1 MRIKQL
7 EIVGFKSFVD
17 RTVVKFDHD
26 VMGIVGPNGCG
37 KSNIVD
43 ALRWCI
49 GEQSAKHLRGKSM
62 SDVIFSGSETRGP
75 LGMAEVTITFDNS
88 NGELAQALPLEYRDY
103 PEIAVTRRLHRDG
116 TSEYAINKAQVRL
129 KDITDLFLGT
139 GVGTKAY
146 SIVEQGKIG
155 LIVSARPED
164 RRLLI
169 EEAAGITK
177 YKHRRKQA
185 EQKMDQ
191 TRQNLARVGD
201 IVAEIERSLASLKR
215 QAQKAERWKAYR
227 DEIDQL
233 ILHEASHRFLE
244 LTVLSRVEREAL
256 GEVSEAAQ
264 ASKAE
269 LGAREAEL
277 EALRLRAFEL
287 EEQTEAAQ
295 KDSFSL
301 SSAVRALE
309 ADIHR
314 ARDRLASLSV
324 REIAAE
330 TERSDLAEQVAQ
342 VADERAQLADRLSQT
357 DELERREIDAV
368 MGEQEKLD
376 EIRAQEQ
383 LASRGL
389 NDIRARS
396 SQVTAKVASTEAKLG
411 ASGRRLLDL
420 QTRREKLVFD
430 AETLRSEREE
440 LMVRRHALAEQV
452 AELAEQK
459 VASAELRVKLD
470 AELKACREELVVAER
485 ELDTAKNELSQ
496 RRNRLRAIEEVQKRL
511 EGVGVGTRQL
521 MATKDPAILGMVAD
535 LVEAPR
541 ELTQALAGLLGDRLQ
556 DVVVTDPARGAELL
570 AELGRAKKGRAG
582 VVSRQLPYVAGAA
595 MPLSSGNTD
604 GVVGPLV
611 ERLRYAPEDE
621 ALVRALVGGALVV
634 ESTAV
639 AMALF
644 GKTGGPAAG
653 RAIVALDGTV
663 IHPDG
668 RIVGG
673 AADAVAAGILDQHR
687 EIRELTEIVTDKTA
701 LVASLTERHQALR
714 NRSAELTVALDR
726 ARQEAHQSEIQHVT
740 CEKDL
745 RRTEDLAAG
754 ADKRVGQIETEL
766 GDVEDRLA
774 EAADEESDAR
784 AVLDDCQEQLRA
796 AQDELEAAE
805 AVVNEWRERA
815 AAQQSAVTDQKVRAA
830 RVREQSA
837 GLRSTVERLGRSVD
851 ELMAR
856 IRKLQEELTEG
867 ARQTGAAAGTLFLAR
882 DLLGDSATMAQRAE
896 EHLSLTRKVF
906 EEARAELG
914 QREQGLKDLRARS
927 TDLTERRTKHDKE
940 LARLTIALEHLLD
953 GVREKFRGLD
963 LRRVVGD
970 YHARGFVDDKHRAR
984 IVELGGLLDRM
995 GPVNMDA
1002 VREYQEAEKRH
1013 TFYITQK
1020 TDLDAALSD
1029 LEKAIEQIDRTSR
1042 KLFKET
1048 FDSVN
1053 EKFQVMFPR
1062 MFRGGAAKLQL
1073 TSPEDMLETGV
1084 EILAQPPGK
1093 KLGNI
1098 ELMSGGEKALT
1109 AVSLIFAMFQHR
1121 PSPFCVLDEVD
1132 APLDEAN
1139 VARYNEAIRSMTD
1152 QSQFIL
1158 ITHIKRTMQS
1168 VDVLYGVTMQE
1179 PGVSRLVSVK
1189 ISESAPK
1196 RAGEAAVA

>member
-7 EIVGFKSFVD
+7 EIIGFKSFVD

-88 NGELAQALPLEYRDY
+88 NAELSEGLPIEYRDY

-129 KDITDLFLGT
+129 KDVTDLFLGT

-201 IVAEIERSLASLKR
+201 IVAEIDRTLASLKR
-215 QAQKAERWKAYR
+215 QAQKAERYKAYR
-227 DEIDQL
+227 EELDQL
-233 ILHEASHRFLE
+233 ILHEASHRYLE
-244 LTVLSRVEREAL
+244 LTVRARVERDAL
-256 GEVSEAAQ
+256 RAVSEAAE
-264 ASKAE
+264 ASATD
-269 LGAREAEL
+269 LGTREAEL
-277 EALRLRAFEL
+277 EALRQRAFAL
-287 EEQTEAAQ
+287 EEKTEQAQ
-295 KDSFSL
+295 QLSFSL
-301 SSAVRALE
+301 TSEVRGLE
-309 ADIHR
+309 AEINR
-314 ARDRLASLSV
+314 ARDRLSSLTSRETQASS
-324 REIAAE
+324 
-330 TERSDLAEQVAQ
+330 ERDDLIEQVSR
-342 VADERAQLADRLSQT
+342 VAEERETLAARLEQSA
-357 DELERREIDAV
+357 DIEKRELDAV
-368 MGEQEKLD
+368 MAEQERLD

-383 LASRGL
+383 LATKNL
-389 NDIRARS
+389 NDVRAKS
-396 SQVTAKVASTEAKLG
+396 AQVTARVASTEAKLG

-430 AETLRSEREE
+430 AESVRSEREE

-452 AELAEQK
+452 AELAAQK
-459 VASAELRVKLD
+459 QAAAELRAKLEG
-470 AELKACREELVVAER
+470 ELKTVREELAVAEK
-485 ELDTAKNELSQ
+485 ELDVAKNELLQ
-496 RRNRLRAIEEVQKRL
+496 KKNRLRAIEEVQKRL

-521 MATKDPAILGMVAD
+521 MATKDPVICGMVAD

-541 ELTQALAGLLGDRLQ
+541 ELTQALAGLLGDKLQ
-556 DVVVTDPARGAELL
+556 DVVVSDAARGAELL

-582 VVSRQLPYVAGAA
+582 VYPRQLSYVAGA
-595 MPLSSGNTD
+595 SSSLQAPSVD
-604 GVVGPLV
+604 GVLGLLV
-611 ERLRYAPEDE
+611 DRLRFAPENE
-621 ALVRALVGGALVV
+621 PLVRALVGSALVV
-634 ESTAV
+634 AS
-639 AMALF
+639 LD
-644 GKTGGPAAG
+644 
-653 RAIVALDGTV
+653 VALSLRGKVGQRALVTVDGTV
-663 IHPDG
+663 FHPDG
-668 RIVGG
+668 RVVGG

-687 EIRELTEIVTDKTA
+687 EIRELTEFVTEKTA
-701 LVASLTERHQALR
+701 LVDALTERHQALR
-714 NRSAELTVALDR
+714 NRAAELQVGLDR
-726 ARQEAHQSEIQHVT
+726 ARQDAHQSEIQHMAS
-740 CEKDL
+740 EKDL

-754 ADKRVGQIETEL
+754 ADRRVDQIENEL

-774 EAADEESDAR
+774 EAADEEADAR
-784 AVLDDCQEQLRA
+784 AVLDECQEQMRA
-796 AQDELEAAE
+796 AQDEIDTAE
-805 AVVNEWRERA
+805 GVLSEWQERS
-815 AAQQSAVTDQKVRAA
+815 AAQQSLVTEQKVRVA
-830 RVREQSA
+830 RTREQSA
-837 GLRSTVERLGRSVD
+837 GLRSTVERLSRSVD

-856 IRKLQEELTEG
+856 IRKLQDELLDG
-867 ARQTGAAAGTLFLAR
+867 ARQAGAAAGTLFVAR
-882 DLLGDSATMAQRAE
+882 DRLGDVVIAAQRAE
-896 EHLSLTRKVF
+896 EDLSETKRVF
-906 EEARAELG
+906 EDARGELG
-914 QREQGLKDLRARS
+914 LREQALKELRALS
-927 TDLTERRTKHDKE
+927 TQMSDRKTKHDKE
-940 LARLTIALEHLLD
+940 LSRLTIALEHLLE

-963 LRRVVGD
+963 LRRIIGD
-970 YHARGFVDDKHRAR
+970 YHARPAVDEAHKAR
-984 IVELGGLLDRM
+984 ITELGGLLDRM

-1013 TFYITQK
+1013 IFYTTQK
-1020 TDLDAALSD
+1020 TDLEAALSD

-1053 EKFQVMFPR
+1053 EKFQALFPR
-1062 MFRGGAAKLQL
+1062 MFRGGVAKLQL
-1073 TSPEDMLETGV
+1073 TSPDDLLETGV

-1152 QSQFIL
+1152 KSQFIL

-1189 ISESAPK
+1189 VHDAPAQTGK
-1196 RAGEAAVA
+1196 VAVA